1 MAGAAWSE
9 EGSPDEGVTFR
20 FDGFDGDAR
29 EATEVTNVARVMRW
43 TPQTRSKAPAKV
55 RRSASLALLL
65 LTAPWLAFL
74 AHTKPL
80 SFTVSFFLVAALLA
94 VPVLVQRLL
103 VRPSALRPDAR
114 FTLRITPTQLV
125 CAGER
130 MPARTFELSNI
141 DAVVG
146 GERLIVRLRD
156 GTSATLPA
164 CLPDRDHRAL
174 AHAVEERIA
183 EVRAAHA
190 GYRGEG
196 ERLRI
201 AAVPEEEDA
210 AQEDAAQQEAEQEQ
224 AEQEHR
230 ARGHAR

>member
-1 MAGAAWSE
+1 MAGAAWIE
-9 EGSPDEGVTFR
+9 EGSPEEGVTFR
-20 FDGFDGDAR
+20 FAGFDGEAR
-29 EATEVTNVARVMRW
+29 EATEVANLARVMRW
-43 TPQTRSKAPAKV
+43 TPQTRSKTPAKV
-55 RRSASLALLL
+55 RAAASLAPLLL
-65 LTAPWLAFL
+65 IAPVLAFL
-74 AHTKPL
+74 AYTKPL
-80 SFTVSFFLVAALLA
+80 SFAVSTLLVAALLA
-94 VPVLVQRLL
+94 VPVLVQRFL
-103 VRPSALRPDAR
+103 VRPSALGAGDRI
-114 FTLRITPTQLV
+114 TLRITPTQLV

-130 MPARTFELSNI
+130 MPARTFELSDI

-146 GERLIVRLRD
+146 GERLVVRLRD

-174 AHAVEERIA
+174 AEAIEERIG

-210 AQEDAAQQEAEQEQ
+210 EQEDAEQEDAEQER
-224 AEQEHR
+224 R
-230 ARGHAR
+230 ARGHKR